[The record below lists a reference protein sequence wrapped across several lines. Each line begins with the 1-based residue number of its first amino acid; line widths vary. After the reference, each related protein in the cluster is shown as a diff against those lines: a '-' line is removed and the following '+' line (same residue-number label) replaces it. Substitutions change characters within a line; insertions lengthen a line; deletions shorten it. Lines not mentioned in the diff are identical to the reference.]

1 MTRDFR
7 DAGLIVNEDEQQ
19 YDGTTAVVRTEH
31 LDVEEIEFLRWQ
43 AERWMKC
50 RHLPAAFVHDPLFVL
65 RHGAG
70 MFRHTFRGSTWRTWL
85 GLEPERAAFRRYR
98 AIRHREREYVAEP
111 SGGPRASTGEHG
123 SRVEVPA

>member
-1 MTRDFR
+1 
-7 DAGLIVNEDEQQ
+7 
-19 YDGTTAVVRTEH
+19 
-31 LDVEEIEFLRWQ
+31 
-43 AERWMKC
+43 
-50 RHLPAAFVHDPLFVL
+50 VL

-123 SRVEVPA
+123 CRVEVPG